1 MGIED
6 RKRADSDVSHCSDD
20 QEGHRKPAKCMRR
33 VLSWKHSLAVEGWV
47 IFVSNVHEEA
57 QEDDIRDVFGEF
69 GKISNLHL
77 NLDRRTGFVKGYL
90 LLEYKEK
97 EEAEAAIAKT
107 NGSSLLGKEI
117 RVDWAFVGKSHSDMI
132 QGVKLSKRRKHLS

>member
-1 MGIED
+1 
-6 RKRADSDVSHCSDD
+6 
-20 QEGHRKPAKCMRR
+20 
-33 VLSWKHSLAVEGWV
+33 V

-57 QEDDIRDVFGEF
+57 QEDDVRDVFGEF

-77 NLDRRTGFVKGYL
+77 NLDRRTGFVKGYI

-97 EEAEAAIAKT
+97 EEAATAIAKT

-117 RVDWAFVGKSHSDMI
+117 RVDWAFVGKSHADVI